1 MVQLILAAILWG
13 TITVS
18 VGIIYQLGE
27 SNALSIGFWRM
38 FFSLPLLLGLMHYR
52 LGRKAWQIPRKDMPI
67 LALIG
72 VAMAGYQIT
81 LFAAIPMVGVTVA
94 VLITLCVPP
103 VLVAL
108 VSIPLFKERI
118 TGRLLAV
125 LVLALLG
132 TFLLTSG
139 GDGGEAAS
147 SQRWLGILLAFG
159 AACCYSSIVLAG
171 RWLRGSYTPV
181 HSLALSFSFATV
193 LLLPFALLTGLD
205 VSYDWRAW
213 SLLLYLGIVTTG
225 IGYIL
230 FMQGLQRVSAT
241 VGSVITLL
249 EPLVASL
256 LAALLLQEHIT
267 WMMGVGAL
275 LLISAVILLSQ
286 DRK

>member
-1 MVQLILAAILWG
+1 MLPLILAAIIWG

-27 SNALSIGFWRM
+27 SNALSIGFWRLL
-38 FFSLPLLLGLMHYR
+38 FSLPLLLGLMHYR

-81 LFAAIPMVGVTVA
+81 LFAAIPLVGVTVA

-118 TGRLLAV
+118 TGRLVAV

-132 TFLLTSG
+132 TFLLTSS
-139 GDGGEAAS
+139 GDGGGGGS

-205 VSYDWRAW
+205 VSYDWRGW

-256 LAALLLQEHIT
+256 LAALLLRETIT
-267 WMMGVGAL
+267 WLMGVGAL
-275 LLISAVILLSQ
+275 LLIVAVLLLSQ